1 MKTKNLLLISLAL
14 GLGLAAAA
22 VLALSQASTA
32 RAGGP
37 WYVSP
42 SGDDSDCL
50 SWATACKTIDR
61 ALGKISPGD
70 TVNVAAGV
78 YTENVYIA
86 EDVII
91 QGAGAGNTVIDGNR
105 SGPTI
110 EVGRYK
116 ALTISGVTVRNGYR
130 SGSGGGIYVRRDCTV
145 QVTDVTI
152 FDNVTTAEGGGIYM
166 NYLSTV
172 TLSNTTV
179 ISNSAAQNG
188 GGISSDDPDGT
199 LTIIDSTISDNAA
212 GWHGGGIYQR
222 AGTLTIDGSSI
233 ISNTAEDKGGGIA
246 KDYGVMTIRKSV
258 IADNTA
264 VDWGGGIYAA
274 DSTATI
280 EDCTMHGNR
289 LTGADSKGGGI
300 FSNAKMTLNSV
311 TVAGNTSLDDGG
323 GIHSQNS
330 MTLTNVTVSG
340 NTSADGG
347 GILHTSTYT
356 MSLLNCTIVSN
367 TISAGGGPGGMRIYS
382 SVVAKNT
389 ILAHNENAN
398 CGIGSGGSLTSQGY
412 NLESADFCG
421 LAATGDMTSTVPLL
435 GLLQDNGGPSVGLGE
450 ATLTHKLLPGSP
462 AIDAGDNSGCPPT
475 DQRGVLRPVDGDFD
489 TIAICDIG
497 AYEVDIEYVY
507 LPLVVK
513 D

>member
-1 MKTKNLLLISLAL
+1 MKAKNLLFSFTLAL
-14 GLGLAAAA
+14 GLIVAALIALGQTPAA
-22 VLALSQASTA
+22 WS
-32 RAGGP
+32 AGS

-42 SGDDSDCL
+42 SGNDSDCL
-50 SWATACKTIDR
+50 SWATACKTING
-61 ALGKISPGD
+61 ALSKISSGD

-78 YTENVYIA
+78 YTENVHIA

-91 QGAGAGNTVIDGNR
+91 QGAGAGSTVIDGSR

-110 EVGRYK
+110 EVDRYK

-145 QVTDVTI
+145 QVTDATI

-166 NYLSTV
+166 NYSSTV

-264 VDWGGGIYAA
+264 VDWGGGVYGA
-274 DSTATI
+274 DSTAVI
-280 EDCTMHGNR
+280 EDCTMRGNR
-289 LTGADSKGGGI
+289 LTGAGSKGGGI
-300 FSNAKMTLNSV
+300 FSNAKMTLNNV

-330 MTLTNVTVSG
+330 MTFTNVTVSG

-347 GILHTSTYT
+347 GILHTSVHT

-367 TISAGGGPGGMRIYS
+367 TISTGGGPGGMRIYS

-398 CGIGSGGSLTSQGY
+398 CGIGSGGSLASQGY
-412 NLESADFCG
+412 NLESADSCG
-421 LAATGDMTSTVPLL
+421 LDATGDITSTAPLL
-435 GLLQDNGGPSVGLGE
+435 GPLQDNGGPSVGLGE
-450 ATLTHKLLPGSP
+450 ATLTHELLPGSP
-462 AIDAGDNSGCPPT
+462 AIDAGDNSGCPTT
-475 DQRGVLRPVDGDFD
+475 DQRGVPRPLDGDGD
-489 TIAICDIG
+489 TIATCDIG
-497 AYEVDIEYVY
+497 AYEVDTEYVY

-513 D
+513 E